1 MTTQVAENPVIVG
14 MKNVTKTFPGVVAND
29 QISLD
34 IRQGLV
40 HCLLGENGAGKST
53 LISILAGMQQP
64 DSGQIEIDGKVS
76 RITSTRAA
84 MKLGVGVVYQHSTL
98 ISSMT
103 VLENL
108 MLGDTKRV
116 LLDKKGARTKLRDL
130 SALLGAEIDPGIKAR
145 NLGLGQQQQVEIIK
159 ALWQGS
165 RVLILDE
172 PTSMLTPQ
180 AIESLLASVVRLRN
194 EGLAVIFITHKLRE
208 AYAIG
213 DEISVLRKGRMV
225 KHVPARELA
234 KMNESSLKNTVLT
247 AMFGDD
253 QASAG
258 NRKTIE
264 ELAGAATASR
274 QARKAGSVSET
285 TVLSVSQ
292 VTCSPNDGTRGIFD
306 INIAIRA
313 GEILGIAGIDGHGQS
328 TLAEVLAGQR
338 KLQSGR
344 VRLGETDVTHLDVR
358 ARQTM
363 GLRYVTDDRLHEGIV
378 GNLPVSLNLLLKRV
392 GQKPFWNRGR
402 INRQEVLDESNR
414 LISEFDIRTP
424 NPETRAGTLSGG
436 NIQKLLLARE
446 LSNNPKLVIFNKPT
460 YGLDLKTVA
469 RVREI
474 ILEFANEGVAVLL
487 ISADL
492 DELTELADRIAV
504 ISQGRLI
511 GETPNVGARTAEI
524 VGEIIVNEGAAATGK
539 SRK

>member
-130 SALLGAEIDPGIKAR
+130 SALLGAEIDPEIKAR

-338 KLQSGR
+338 KLHSGR
-344 VRLGETDVTHLDVR
+344 VLLGETDVTHLDVR
-358 ARQTM
+358 ARQSM

>member
-1 MTTQVAENPVIVG
+1 

-130 SALLGAEIDPGIKAR
+130 SALLGAEIDPEIKAR

-225 KHVPARELA
+225 KHVPAQELA
-234 KMNESSLKNTVLT
+234 KMNEEALKNTVLI

-344 VRLGETDVTHLDVR
+344 VLLGETDVTHLDVR
-358 ARQTM
+358 ARQSM

-524 VGEIIVNEGAAATGK
+524 VGEIIVNESAATTGK

>member
-1 MTTQVAENPVIVG
+1 VG
-14 MKNVTKTFPGVVAND
+14 IRNVTKSFPGVIAND
-29 QISLD
+29 DVSLNV
-34 IRQGLV
+34 RQGLV

-64 DSGQIEIDGKVS
+64 DSGLIEIDEKVA
-76 RITSTRAA
+76 RIASTRAA
-84 MKLGVGVVYQHSTL
+84 MKFGIGVVYQHSTL

-108 MLGDTKRV
+108 MLVDTQR
-116 LLDKKGARTKLRDL
+116 LMLDKKGARSKLRDL
-130 SALLGAEIDPGIKAR
+130 SVLLGAEIDPETKAR

-180 AIESLLASVVRLRN
+180 AIESLLASVVKLRN

-225 KHVPARELA
+225 KHVPADELA
-234 KMNESSLKNTVLT
+234 TMNEEALKNTVLT

-264 ELAGAATASR
+264 ELAGAATATR
-274 QARKAGSVSET
+274 QARKAGAVSET
-285 TVLSVSQ
+285 TVLSVSN

-306 INIAIRA
+306 INIDIHA

-338 KLQSGR
+338 KLQSGS
-344 VRLGETDVTHLDVR
+344 VHLGDIDVTHLDVR
-358 ARQTM
+358 ARQGM

-402 INRQEVLDESNR
+402 INRQAVIDESSR
-414 LISEFDIRTP
+414 LIKEFDIRTP
-424 NPETRAGTLSGG
+424 STETRAGTLSGG

-446 LSNNPKLVIFNKPT
+446 LSHNPKLVIFNKPT

-469 RVREI
+469 RVRET
-474 ILEFANEGVAVLL
+474 ILDFANEGVAVLL
-487 ISADL
+487 ISTDL
-492 DELTELADRIAV
+492 DELIELSDRIAV
-504 ISQGRLI
+504 VSQGRLI
-511 GETPNVGARTAEI
+511 GETPNVGERTAEI
-524 VGEIIVNEGAAATGK
+524 VGEIIVNDGTVTTRKSGK
-539 SRK
+539 

>member
-1 MTTQVAENPVIVG
+1 MTTQVAENPVIVA
-14 MKNVTKTFPGVVAND
+14 MRNVTKTFPGVVAND
-29 QISLD
+29 DISLD

-76 RITSTRAA
+76 RVTSTRVA

-108 MLGDTKRV
+108 MLGDTKRI
-116 LLDKKGARTKLRDL
+116 LLDKKGARAKLREL
-130 SALLGAEIDPGIKAR
+130 SVLLGADIDPEIKAR

-180 AIESLLASVVRLRN
+180 AIESLLASVVKLRN

-234 KMNESSLKNTVLT
+234 TMNESDLKNTVLT
-247 AMFGDD
+247 AMFGDE
-253 QASAG
+253 QASADS
-258 NRKTIE
+258 RKTIE
-264 ELAGAATASR
+264 ELAGATTATR

-285 TVLSVSQ
+285 AVLSVSE

-306 INIAIRA
+306 INVTIRA

-328 TLAEVLAGQR
+328 TLAEALAGQR
-338 KLQSGR
+338 KIQRGS
-344 VRLGETDVTHLDVR
+344 VHLGETDVTHLDVR
-358 ARQTM
+358 ARQSL

-414 LISEFDIRTP
+414 LISDFDIRTP
-424 NPETRAGTLSGG
+424 NAETRAGTLSGG

-487 ISADL
+487 ISTDL

-524 VGEIIVNEGAAATGK
+524 VGEIIVNEGAVATGK